1 MKRLVLFVGAAFL
14 FNAPV
19 ALADTISIPEFDTKV
34 YCKKM
39 AGMAGGS
46 AMIEETCREAEAM
59 SKAKSA
65 RYPANPRLENICR
78 KQAEFAGGS
87 YQIFETCLEMETQ
100 SMDRLAK
107 QDGKPAPSA
116 APVAQGRQLELPP
129 LLALTPSELIYG
141 IQDMLASAKLPE
153 LTRDNYFVYT
163 LNVNGTGARLF
174 FMEADGK
181 VASIVING
189 SRENV
194 EQGDGLRAI
203 SVLMML
209 AITTIDPSM
218 AEEKNG
224 KLIEQWLAQAKANE
238 QAKKPAEMVHNGI
251 KYRCTMKEGGGMSVS
266 LGPVK

>member
-1 MKRLVLFVGAAFL
+1 
-14 FNAPV
+14 
-19 ALADTISIPEFDTKV
+19 
-34 YCKKM
+34 
-39 AGMAGGS
+39 
-46 AMIEETCREAEAM
+46 
-59 SKAKSA
+59 
-65 RYPANPRLENICR
+65 
-78 KQAEFAGGS
+78 
-87 YQIFETCLEMETQ
+87 
-100 SMDRLAK
+100 
-107 QDGKPAPSA
+107 
-116 APVAQGRQLELPP
+116 
-129 LLALTPSELIYG
+129 
-141 IQDMLASAKLPE
+141 
-153 LTRDNYFVYT
+153 
-163 LNVNGTGARLF
+163 
-174 FMEADGK
+174 MEADGK